1 MTNGLEEEGVGGGG
15 GVVVGD
21 GHTWKSKKGKAQM
34 ARAYPG
40 FIRMKLLEVLLLPPG
55 RDASP
60 SHLEKS
66 AKIKLSCEIY
76 I

>member
-1 MTNGLEEEGVGGGG
+1 
-15 GVVVGD
+15 
-21 GHTWKSKKGKAQM
+21 M